1 MDVKCERCNTEYEFD
16 DALVSGRGT
25 TVKCT
30 NCGHKFKIR
39 RGDGDFSEDFW
50 NVTTSD
56 GRTLVFTSLRE
67 LQRAIQTYLVER
79 NDRLSRGGLA
89 QKPIGQI
96 PELLPFF
103 EQRETA
109 KRREQA
115 QPNKSVKTQDGI
127 GPSTSIPPPLPGSSE
142 KPRQPTKPEFLQ
154 PPLDV
159 TPTPSAG
166 PAGAATLVGTGPV
179 SDEPAFRPGARVG
192 SVPPPPTIRDSD
204 LKLDP
209 DDSTEIALAALEPL
223 PSPKATPPMLAPPP
237 RAKTDPPPATERLST
252 PTVAHSRSIPPPL
265 PPPRHSSASMPVAS
279 RPPPMP
285 PVPSSPPRI
294 SAPPAPPR
302 PITSSIPARS
312 LRQDVIDDDRP
323 SLLSVA
329 PQSRRKRS
337 VGGFVVAAVVLGGLV
352 AVGAVWAQK
361 NLGGLT
367 GKPVGPTAPS
377 ADPRAAAFLLT
388 GERALAD
395 GNLELAKESFDKA
408 IALNEKDAHTLLDIA
423 RLAAIRADV
432 PWLRT
437 RLLPPDATDENRIA
451 RDDLAGLAATAKK
464 TAEEAL
470 AAAPDDP
477 AALRAKVDALRI
489 AGDRD
494 ARALAAKIPSVSAQP
509 ETAYVRA
516 ALDLADA
523 EPGWP
528 SVIERL
534 KTASSAETGPGRARA
549 ALVYALARSG
559 DRGAAKAEVDRL
571 TAMTKAHPLLPL
583 LRSFA
588 DKAQAVAI
596 ADGGADAASTAA
608 TAVVVAVGDAGKGHV
623 GAGGVIPTDS
633 RELVTQGERARAK
646 GDYARATTLFNAAVD
661 KNPNDSEALAGLA
674 SVAYA
679 EHDLVTA
686 RGSYKRVLASNPNYM
701 PALIGIADVEWDSGD
716 KVTAQKMYKDIV
728 DRYPDGSYPARVKQR
743 SEGT

>member
-1 MDVKCERCNTEYEFD
+1 M
-16 DALVSGRGT
+16 
-25 TVKCT
+25 
-30 NCGHKFKIR
+30 
-39 RGDGDFSEDFW
+39 
-50 NVTTSD
+50 
-56 GRTLVFTSLRE
+56 
-67 LQRAIQTYLVER
+67 
-79 NDRLSRGGLA
+79 
-89 QKPIGQI
+89 
-96 PELLPFF
+96 
-103 EQRETA
+103 
-109 KRREQA
+109 
-115 QPNKSVKTQDGI
+115 
-127 GPSTSIPPPLPGSSE
+127 
-142 KPRQPTKPEFLQ
+142 
-154 PPLDV
+154 
-159 TPTPSAG
+159 
-166 PAGAATLVGTGPV
+166 
-179 SDEPAFRPGARVG
+179 
-192 SVPPPPTIRDSD
+192 
-204 LKLDP
+204 
-209 DDSTEIALAALEPL
+209 
-223 PSPKATPPMLAPPP
+223 
-237 RAKTDPPPATERLST
+237 
-252 PTVAHSRSIPPPL
+252 
-265 PPPRHSSASMPVAS
+265 
-279 RPPPMP
+279 
-285 PVPSSPPRI
+285 
-294 SAPPAPPR
+294 
-302 PITSSIPARS
+302 
-312 LRQDVIDDDRP
+312 RQDVIDDDRP

-329 PQSRRKRS
+329 TPSRRKRS

-608 TAVVVAVGDAGKGHV
+608 TAAAVGDAGKGHV

-661 KNPNDSEALAGLA
+661 KNANDSEALAGLA

-679 EHDLVTA
+679 QHDLVTA